1 MNKRGQA
8 ATTSGAA
15 PTVDGG
21 GRDATPF
28 DDLGVAVS
36 RREPLAHHTWL
47 GLGGEATFFC
57 EPVDVEALARVVRRC
72 REQAIPVKVI
82 GGGSN
87 VLVSVDGVAGMVVRL
102 SAPAFCGID
111 VAAPSVRAG
120 AGAKLVHVVSAAVQA
135 GLSGLETLVDVPG
148 TVGGA
153 LVGNAGGR
161 GGDIGAL
168 VADVTVM
175 LADGTVETRD
185 ASRLAFEA
193 RWSNLD
199 DCIVLACRL
208 DLDAE
213 PAELL
218 TKRMQKQWI
227 VGRSEQPSGTRSVAM
242 MFKDPLGMTAES
254 LVAQAGA
261 RDIRVGGASVHGPH
275 ANYVVAGAGCT
286 TDDVRT
292 LVERVRVRVRDTL
305 GVDLTPQ
312 IELW

>member
-1 MNKRGQA
+1 M
-8 ATTSGAA
+8 
-15 PTVDGG
+15 
-21 GRDATPF
+21 
-28 DDLGVAVS
+28 
-36 RREPLAHHTWL
+36 
-47 GLGGEATFFC
+47 
-57 EPVDVEALARVVRRC
+57 
-72 REQAIPVKVI
+72 
-82 GGGSN
+82 
-87 VLVSVDGVAGMVVRL
+87 
-102 SAPAFCGID
+102 GI
-111 VAAPSVRAG
+111 
-120 AGAKLVHVVSAAVQA
+120 
-135 GLSGLETLVDVPG
+135 PG

-153 LVGNAGGR
+153 LVGNAGGH
-161 GGDIGAL
+161 GGDIGEC
-168 VADVTVM
+168 VREVSVM
-175 LADGTVETRD
+175 LPDGTTETRSG
-185 ASRLAFEA
+185 AKLAFEA

-199 DCIVLACRL
+199 DCIIIGCKLEL
-208 DLDAE
+208 DEEDPE
-213 PAELL
+213 RL

-227 VGRSEQPSGTRSVAM
+227 VGRAEQPDGTRSVAM